1 MMVDIDDFQST
12 ARMYGHR
19 AADHLLSDMAD
30 LLLLNLREQDLICR
44 FGGDRFAIILPD
56 TNLSQA
62 ETLKHEIRL
71 AAEHLAFKLKGSDK
85 SAYQTISIG
94 YVQHTQQS
102 SEQLIQEANAALVNN
117 KALHQAA

>member
-1 MMVDIDDFQST
+1 
-12 ARMYGHR
+12 
-19 AADHLLSDMAD
+19 MAD

-56 TNLSQA
+56 TKLEQA
-62 ETLKHEIRL
+62 EILKNEIRL
-71 AAEHLAFKLKGSDK
+71 AAEHLAFKLKGSDQ

-94 YVQHTQQS
+94 YVQHTDQS
-102 SEQLIQEANAALVNN
+102 SDELIKEANAALLQN